1 MQEGGKGGECKV
13 IHQGRRGA
21 VAKLFSGKIQ
31 QDKII
36 SKLLMWN

>member
-1 MQEGGKGGECKV
+1 MQGGGERGECKV
-13 IHQGRRGA
+13 IHQESRGA

-36 SKLLMWN
+36 SKLQMWN